1 MTPSG
6 KTLLPQYL
14 GMYRLTVESDEHYIV
29 VMRNIFSN
37 HLRIHKKY
45 DLKGSTVDREASQK
59 EREKDHPTFKDNDF
73 LKDGVKIVI
82 GEEAKQKLM
91 ATLTADVEF
100 LTKLHIMDY
109 SLLLGVHDCDQADLE
124 MEERRARGLEE
135 EDEDGEEYDS
145 GGSGVGAALTP
156 PDSPLARSHAAH
168 SNAAAANAG
177 GGGGSGNMPR
187 QLSTASN
194 GAARINPEEDIYA
207 IPSRSQGG
215 AGGTREIYFLA
226 LVDVLTHYGVKK
238 QAAKYAKTVKYGA
251 GVEGISTAE
260 PESYSARFL
269 EFVGKAIE

>member
-1 MTPSG
+1 
-6 KTLLPQYL
+6 
-14 GMYRLTVESDEHYIV
+14 MYRLTVESDEHYIV

-37 HLRIHKKY
+37 HLTIHKKY

-59 EREKDHPTFKDNDF
+59 EREKDQPTFKDNDF

-82 GEEAKQKLM
+82 GDEAKQKLL

-135 EDEDGEEYDS
+135 EDDDGEEYDS
-145 GGSGVGAALTP
+145 GGSGVGGVALTP
-156 PDSPLARSHAAH
+156 PDSPLARSHGAH
-168 SNAAAANAG
+168 TNAVTANSG
-177 GGGGSGNMPR
+177 GGASMPR

-207 IPSRSQGG
+207 IPSRNQGG